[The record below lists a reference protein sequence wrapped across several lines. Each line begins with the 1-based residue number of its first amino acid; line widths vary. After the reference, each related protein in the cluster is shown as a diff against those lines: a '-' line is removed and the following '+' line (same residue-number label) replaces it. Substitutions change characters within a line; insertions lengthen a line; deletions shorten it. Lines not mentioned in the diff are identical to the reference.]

1 MRHGFGTFYYQDGG
15 MYEGD
20 WQYNKMAG
28 KGKLFYQ
35 SGKLAYEGGWANDQF
50 EGQGILY
57 NQYPQL
63 LHQPINYRNLD
74 QIE

>member
-1 MRHGFGTFYYQDGG
+1 
-15 MYEGD
+15 
-20 WQYNKMAG
+20 MAG

-57 NQYPQL
+57 N
-63 LHQPINYRNLD
+63 
-74 QIE
+74 

>member
-15 MYEGD
+15 MYEGE
-20 WQYNKMAG
+20 WEYNKMAG

-50 EGQGILY
+50 
-57 NQYPQL
+57 
-63 LHQPINYRNLD
+63 
-74 QIE
+74 